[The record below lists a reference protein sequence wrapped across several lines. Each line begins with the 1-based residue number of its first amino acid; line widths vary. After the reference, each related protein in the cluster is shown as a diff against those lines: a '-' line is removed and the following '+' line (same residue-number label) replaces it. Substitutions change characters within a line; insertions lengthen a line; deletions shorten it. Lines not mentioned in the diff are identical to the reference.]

1 MEPEPDSY
9 GLFVGDITTEEFV
22 RIYWRKKPLFIK
34 NGAKDILSY
43 SVTEKAF
50 DDLVAELKATGTSQI
65 KERDGEVTF
74 VENLSQYM
82 PELHLLATRYG
93 ALFGAPSAWF
103 DGVRT
108 YSTSGIGSHF
118 DHSDNFVLQQT
129 GVKHWTLSPPDV
141 LPKADVARRM
151 LNAPGIGSFPI
162 VAANSVSFELEPG
175 DFLYLPL
182 FWVHSGVSKGASL
195 SVSLVCPAVS
205 FQAILIR
212 GLQQVMIEQL
222 IGHQAVPSFHPF
234 FTAFERSQYSK
245 TLQNVART
253 LLRKLSSDSVVQM
266 IIDHQLNYLG
276 VSKSLAAVSPETFD

>member
-1 MEPEPDSY
+1 MEPEPDNY
-9 GLFVGDITTEEFV
+9 GLFVGEITTEEFV
-22 RIYWRKKPLFIK
+22 RIYWRRKPLFVK
-34 NGAKDILSY
+34 NGAKDILRHG
-43 SVTEKAF
+43 VTEKAF
-50 DDLVAELKATGTSQI
+50 DDLVRELKTTSASQI

-74 VENLSQYM
+74 VENMSQYM
-82 PELHLLATRYG
+82 PELHRLAARYG

-103 DGVRT
+103 DGIRT
-108 YSTSGIGSHF
+108 YSVSGIGSHF

-151 LNAPGIGSFPI
+151 LNAHGVGAAPI
-162 VAANSVSFELEPG
+162 VEAHSVSFELEPG

-205 FQAILIR
+205 FQAILLR

-222 IGHQAVPSFHPF
+222 IGHQPVPACHPF
-234 FTAFERSQYSK
+234 FTAVERSRHTE
-245 TLQNVART
+245 TLQNVIRT
-253 LLRKLSSDSVVQM
+253 LMRKLSSDSVVQS
-266 IIDHQLNYLG
+266 IIDRQLNYLG
-276 VSKSLAAVSPETFD
+276 DSKSSVSMTPETFD